1 MRQFDKHPIKL
12 YAFWPRILCGGQSQK
27 FANLRILMLFFV
39 AASNQLQK
47 EKKMRFFELKMT
59 LVIVIN
65 YLIIH
70 FRVKETKYVRKNE
83 QKREI
88 TKVQR
93 KDDSKTKRNRI
104 ELSSWNAFVPWKD
117 GWDWG
122 NPFQILKI
130 CKF

>member
-1 MRQFDKHPIKL
+1 MHSDREFCAVDRVK
-12 YAFWPRILCGGQSQK
+12 
-27 FANLRILMLFFV
+27 NLQISEFSCIFFV

-47 EKKMRFFELKMT
+47 ERKKMRFFELKMT

-104 ELSSWNAFVPWKD
+104 ELSSSNAFVP
-117 GWDWG
+117 
-122 NPFQILKI
+122 
-130 CKF
+130 